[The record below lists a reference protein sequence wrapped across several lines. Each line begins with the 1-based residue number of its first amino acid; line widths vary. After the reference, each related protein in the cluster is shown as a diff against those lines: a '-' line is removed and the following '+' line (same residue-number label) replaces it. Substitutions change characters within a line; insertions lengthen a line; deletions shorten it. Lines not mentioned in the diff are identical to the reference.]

1 MSSRQTP
8 QDVDGAVETAV
19 PHVRLATFIIYISHF
34 LRHHE
39 GAERESYANPFSFI
53 GSMYQIDKQNHP
65 DYAIDE
71 EALGE
76 DQILAD
82 YRMMR
87 VTESQWVQLRPQHLR
102 GSRVLEA
109 DKRKQTAESDSLC
122 FNDVYTIGLPLQAH
136 RRKLLTEELIPT
148 GVYLV
153 HRD

>member
-1 MSSRQTP
+1 MPPDGDLQRRSRQGP

-34 LRHHE
+34 LRLHE

-71 EALGE
+71 EAFDE

-82 YRMMR
+82 YRIMR
-87 VTESQWVQLRPQHLR
+87 LTESQWVQLRPPYLR
-102 GSRVLEA
+102 GFRVPEA
-109 DKRKQTAESDSLC
+109 DERKE
-122 FNDVYTIGLPLQAH
+122 PLRVIHYASTTFTPSAF
-136 RRKLLTEELIPT
+136 RSKPT
-148 GVYLV
+148 DGS
-153 HRD
+153 R